1 MNRLGRAALNSPA
14 RAAAQRRW
22 VVPTMARLG
31 GRLEGCRVL
40 EVGCGRGFGA
50 ALLLDLLGAEV
61 VDAIDID
68 PLMVRLARRRLGARV
83 DVQIA
88 DIVETGAE
96 GSSYDAVV
104 DMGAIHLE
112 PRWREALREMAR
124 VLRPAGRFYFEEIV
138 RPSRQALSAVATGR
152 PLHSDFARH
161 SLLAEL
167 DALGFVI
174 VGLEE
179 AWPTAL
185 TGMVGDVIGVA
196 TRSPERRGSV
206 SP

>member
-22 VVPTMARLG
+22 VVPTMGRLG

-50 ALLLDLLGAEV
+50 ALLLDLLGADA

-68 PLMVRLARRRLGARV
+68 PLMVHLARRRVGGRV
-83 DVQIA
+83 GVQVGDLVA
-88 DIVETGAE
+88 TGAAP
-96 GSSYDAVV
+96 GSYDAVV

-112 PRWREALREMAR
+112 PRWREALRETAR
-124 VLRPAGRFYFEEIV
+124 LLRPAGRFYFEEIV

-152 PLHSDFARH
+152 PLRSDFARPT
-161 SLLAEL
+161 LLAEL

-179 AWPTAL
+179 AWPKAL

-196 TRSPERRGSV
+196 RRPEV
-206 SP
+206 